1 MKDERTERGEETN
14 TTCFEVLFISARF
27 PFIAKHRFMELLVF
41 PKENLTFRDPKG
53 SQVGAYVEVY
63 VGAKLELILGPML
76 EPCWEVF
83 GGQVGA
89 KMASSWL
96 QDGSRWRP
104 R

>member
-1 MKDERTERGEETN
+1 MGSGFSLRRG
-14 TTCFEVLFISARF
+14 VGG
-27 PFIAKHRFMELLVF
+27 FMELLVF
-41 PKENLTFRDPKG
+41 PKENHTFRDPKG
-53 SQVGAYVEVY
+53 SQVEAYVEVY

-89 KMASSWL
+89 KMASSWP

>member
-1 MKDERTERGEETN
+1 
-14 TTCFEVLFISARF
+14 
-27 PFIAKHRFMELLVF
+27 MELLVF
-41 PKENLTFRDPKG
+41 PVENHTFRDPKG
-53 SQVGAYVEVY
+53 SQVEAYVEVY

>member
-1 MKDERTERGEETN
+1 
-14 TTCFEVLFISARF
+14 
-27 PFIAKHRFMELLVF
+27 MELLVS
-41 PKENLTFRDPKG
+41 PKENHTFRDPKG
-53 SQVGAYVEVY
+53 SQVEVY
-63 VGAKLELILGPML
+63 VGPKLELIFGPMM